1 METMKQG
8 VVLMGEEDGQ
18 ILFFNSAANDLI
30 KQAIASRPETQE
42 IFDQYIAFNGLDPLN
57 EKIDFVDSQFM
68 DLKMF
73 DKKINE
79 EEAAFGRRHSTS
91 SGNNGRFS
99 FHDLIIL
106 NKKDLAH
113 QIFMLQP
120 TETKESIYF
129 CLQVSTIFQEN

>member
-18 ILFFNSAANDLI
+18 ILFVNSAANNLI
-30 KQAIASRPETQE
+30 KQAIATRPETQE
-42 IFDQYIAFNGLDPLN
+42 IFDQYIAFNGLDPLD
-57 EKIDFVDSQFM
+57 EKINFVDTQFV

-73 DKKINE
+73 EKKINE
-79 EEAAFGRRHSTS
+79 EEAAFGRRYSTL
-91 SGNNGRFS
+91 SGGNSRYS

-120 TETKESIYF
+120 TEANESFYF
-129 CLQVSTIFQEN
+129 CI